1 VTAILALAGALI
13 LAGVATFGY
22 FGGYWWQYWE
32 QIRDTTNAPERKHWM
47 DAAIARHRMD
57 RSNYEMA
64 DAVIAELGLTKEDEY
79 NPYNPFPPPY
89 RVRYVTEWKA
99 DDE

>member
-1 VTAILALAGALI
+1 MSDLRTRIA
-13 LAGVATFGY
+13 Y
-22 FGGYWWQYWE
+22 
-32 QIRDTTNAPERKHWM
+32 
-47 DAAIARHRMD
+47 AIAQADGDEPGMEPAACD
-57 RSNYEMA
+57 YEMA

-99 DDE
+99 EDEKSDYCVRCGIPHAGECKRKKGT